1 MIRGGMSQST
11 LFDASTL
18 DPTGPAAII
27 PIDRKQLSCGKCK
40 LAHSRTNVVLA
51 EGNTVEPLVMF
62 VGEGPGAQEDATGRP
77 FVGRAGQLLEKM
89 IVAMGLTREAIYLAN
104 VVACRPPQNR
114 QPEPEE
120 IMACM
125 PFLMGRVRAVRP
137 KAIVAL
143 GGTAAKTLIRTR
155 KGVADL
161 RGKWHTVGQEPD
173 GIPVRV
179 TYHPAFLLRPQGAQ
193 CKGAAWRDLQEV
205 MEKVGLRTQAS
216 TP

>member
-1 MIRGGMSQST
+1 MSQST
-11 LFDASTL
+11 LFDASLL

-27 PIDRKQLSCGKCK
+27 PIDRKQFACGKCK
-40 LAHSRTNVVLA
+40 LAQSRTNVVLG
-51 EGNTVEPLVMF
+51 EGNMVEPLVMF
-62 VGEGPGAQEDATGRP
+62 VGEGPGAQEDASGRP
-77 FVGRAGQLLEKM
+77 FVGRAGKLLDKM
-89 IVAMGLTREAIYLAN
+89 VVAMGLTREAIYITN

-125 PFLMGRVRAVRP
+125 PFLMGRVRAVKP

-161 RGKWHTVGQEPD
+161 RGKWHTVGQEAD

-193 CKGAAWRDLQEV
+193 CKAAAWRDLQEV
-205 MEKVGLRTQAS
+205 MKLVGLKTEAS
-216 TP
+216 AP